1 VTSPPAVANSG
12 VHAGSDDGHTRISPD
27 WRVVCA
33 GSTTIRA
40 TPSTTPAE
48 TPVPTSVC
56 VVVRAFHSR
65 NFALAGDERRD
76 IDPAVPLVLP
86 FSYGDVGDLAVRVLD
101 EREEFSSPE
110 KPHVVRVVEGV
121 LENEMLARPLDRLVP
136 RCEQVC
142 DGVLR
147 FVSEVNV
154 ASIRPE
160 QMTHER
166 PADGPEQPSLGTR
179 L

>member
-1 VTSPPAVANSG
+1 MSG
-12 VHAGSDDGHTRISPD
+12 GIS
-27 WRVVCA
+27 
-33 GSTTIRA
+33 IR
-40 TPSTTPAE
+40 PCRS
-48 TPVPTSVC
+48 C
-56 VVVRAFHSR
+56 SR
-65 NFALAGDERRD
+65 
-76 IDPAVPLVLP
+76 